1 MLRRYREFT
10 IIAGNRFVSRLILTM
25 SEYIFSATL
34 NSIFNLNHNKQLMAN
49 LSCCTFAIKLYS
61 VKNRGRV
68 GSGGNFDKRCDIRRK
83 WNVPFSC
90 FWKFRPLDCLDSL
103 REEIRGQKESRQMK
117 ISIAASRAQ
126 ANSPPLV
133 ERETRWNITKVFLG
147 SRARALFFPRSRSAR
162 RVGNVIVLRN
172 FSRL

>member
-1 MLRRYREFT
+1 
-10 IIAGNRFVSRLILTM
+10 
-25 SEYIFSATL
+25 
-34 NSIFNLNHNKQLMAN
+34 MAN

-68 GSGGNFDKRCDIRRK
+68 GSGGNFDKRCDIRCK

-90 FWKFRPLDCLDSL
+90 FWKFRPLDRLDLL

-147 SRARALFFPRSRSAR
+147 SRARAPFFHRDQETREELETLSCFEIFRAFKGRLLFPPSPASSSRFFSSPSNSSLDLPSKKFPAAMVSLFVR
-162 RVGNVIVLRN
+162 
-172 FSRL
+172 